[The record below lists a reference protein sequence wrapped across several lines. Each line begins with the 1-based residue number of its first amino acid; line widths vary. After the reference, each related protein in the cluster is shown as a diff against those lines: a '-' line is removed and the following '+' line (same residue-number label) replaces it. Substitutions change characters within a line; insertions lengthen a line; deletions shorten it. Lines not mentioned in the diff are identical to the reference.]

1 MDQADEAQCEV
12 PNAAGLGLAVV
23 KIWARIFKRNVQWR
37 FINIIGTSLEIYAKK
52 LEEGLPSI
60 APSDFQQAFS

>member
-1 MDQADEAQCEV
+1 MDREDEAQCEA
-12 PNAAGLGLAVV
+12 PNAAELGLAVV

-37 FINIIGTSLEIYAKK
+37 FINIIGMSLEIYAKK
-52 LEEGLPSI
+52 LEEGLPST